1 MSEIWETIDDL
12 FRTVNR
18 QSKRVAEL
26 ELRLARLEQNG
37 PERAA
42 NLLADNVQPFPTKQD
57 RPLERAA

>member
-26 ELRLARLEQNG
+26 ELRLARLEQNR
-37 PERAA
+37 PEHAA
-42 NLLADNVQPFPTKQD
+42 NFKVDNVQPFPTKQD